1 MKDVTIIDRTNMLLR
16 HSLHRLVKISCHTS
30 EQINLKICTFRKGF
44 FLKMKY
50 SLMLF
55 ILVLTSSCRYFETEK
70 ISTETFYEEEL
81 KTIDWNEVD
90 RYPAFSNCENLS
102 EKPAQKTCFE
112 NTLSSH
118 LRQTFSNHSA
128 IAVNDLNDTVKLAF
142 SVSNSGKL
150 EVTHIKIDSTTNA
163 EFPLLGEWF
172 TEGIDTLDN
181 VSPAYKRGI
190 PVATQFILPIIIR
203 TKEL

>member
-1 MKDVTIIDRTNMLLR
+1 
-16 HSLHRLVKISCHTS
+16 
-30 EQINLKICTFRKGF
+30 
-44 FLKMKY
+44 MKY

-55 ILVLTSSCRYFETEK
+55 ILVLTTSCQYFETEK

-90 RYPAFSNCENLS
+90 RYPAFSNCEDLS

-112 NTLSSH
+112 TTLSNH
-118 LRQTFSNHSA
+118 LRQTFVNHSA
-128 IAVNDLNDTVKLAF
+128 SAVHDLNDTVQLAF
-142 SVSNSGKL
+142 SVSKSGKL
-150 EVTHIKIDSTTNA
+150 EVRHIKIDNTTKS
-163 EFPLLGEWF
+163 EFPLLEAWF
-172 TEGIDTLDN
+172 TEGIDTLGN

-190 PVATQFILPIIIR
+190 PVATQFTLPIIIR